1 MSWLIPQMWHILR
14 TNYVIGIVLAIYISR
29 RNVAQCRWK
38 QKCKGRFVNI
48 KSKSHLTAT
57 LLFGA
62 AHTYMAI

>member
-1 MSWLIPQMWHILR
+1 MSWLTPQMWHILR

-29 RNVAQCRWK
+29 RYVAQCRWK

-57 LLFGA
+57 LIFGA